1 MVRSQG
7 RGRLNAMD
15 WQRFV
20 NWAQIRLER
29 SNPVPLRLKVLHTV
43 WGAVL
48 VAVTVIMIS
57 GFIWYPL
64 VRSGAGDLVAD
75 RVFSVVCEVF
85 FWVYV
90 GTLVA
95 RPLFRRFS

>member
-7 RGRLNAMD
+7 RGRLKAMD
-15 WQRFV
+15 WQRLV
-20 NWAQIRLER
+20 NWVQIRLER
-29 SNPVPLRLKVLHTV
+29 SNPVPQRLKVLHTV

-75 RVFSVVCEVF
+75 RVFSVVCEAF